1 MTGSELVN
9 QTVMFD
15 DEVRQAAES
24 MLPVVREPLA
34 WMKVDSQRDSR
45 RLPPELT
52 EVLAQVIE
60 AIARG
65 GAVTVSSMPEEL
77 TTTVAAR
84 ELGISRPTLMKMIRN
99 GEISARRV
107 GTHHRV
113 RTDEVQRVRADRLA
127 RQRQAFEELRDLEEE
142 LSRIRRAQG

>member
-1 MTGSELVN
+1 
-9 QTVMFD
+9 MFD
-15 DEVRQAAES
+15 DDVRLAAES
-24 MLPVVREPLA
+24 VLPVVRAPLA
-34 WMKVDSQRDSR
+34 WMKVDSKRDSR
-45 RLPPELT
+45 RLPQELT

-65 GAVTVSSMPEEL
+65 GAVTVSTLPKEL

-84 ELGISRPTLMKMIRN
+84 ELGVSRPTLMKMIRN
-99 GEISARRV
+99 GDIAAHRV

-113 RTDEVQRVRADRLA
+113 KTDEVQRFREDRLA
-127 RQRQAFEELRDLEEE
+127 RQRKAIEELRDIEEE

>member
-1 MTGSELVN
+1 
-9 QTVMFD
+9 
-15 DEVRQAAES
+15 
-24 MLPVVREPLA
+24 MLPVLQAPLA

-99 GEISARRV
+99 GEIAARRV

-113 RTDEVQRVRADRLA
+113 KTDEVQRVRADRLA

>member
-1 MTGSELVN
+1 
-9 QTVMFD
+9 MFD